1 MLKQIREFFWPILEE
16 GKESTPLY
24 KKKENVIK
32 KSNLDIALKLALQM
46 YQDERERVQRIETK
60 AMCFIAFFGALMSFV
75 LFVIKDVVMG
85 PRITFGNIFLVIWAV
100 VVSIYSTRVM
110 IFAVKTLERVPTRVI
125 SEDVFYGK
133 TCGTQDIIQKIIL
146 IVRRNYATINRK
158 VDNMAMTHLYANR
171 VIVSMCLGILLY
183 CAGYLWRI
191 FLPFFY
197 LLFQIY
203 DFFTINN
210 HILKIYFLV

>member
-16 GKESTPLY
+16 SKETRSFCEE
-24 KKKENVIK
+24 KENTIK
-32 KSNLDIALKLALQM
+32 KRNLEIALKLALQM

-85 PRITFGNIFLVIWAV
+85 SSINFGNIFLVIWAA
-100 VVSIYSTRVM
+100 VVSVYSTRVM
-110 IFAVKTLERVPTRVI
+110 MFAVKTLERVPTQII

-133 TCGTQDIIQKIIL
+133 TCAVQDIIQQIIL
-146 IVRRNYATINRK
+146 IVRGNYTIINHK
-158 VDNMAMTHLYANR
+158 VDNMVMTHLYAKR
-171 VIVSMCLGILLY
+171 VIISMCFGVLL
-183 CAGYLWRI
+183 CCCGYLWRVL
-191 FLPFFY
+191 LPFFY

-203 DFFTINN
+203 DFS
-210 HILKIYFLV
+210 